1 MALAALTLVS
11 AALYQTPL
19 KISPVSEEGLVFL
32 GLREASR
39 KWEISRIP
47 YKHAIAAIHDMAD
60 NVNGRDMWAKFEC
73 LITLLPSKV
82 NPQIGRPP
90 KKRKKSTG
98 EIEMVKGNKLT
109 RKGKIVTCSLCKATW
124 HNKRVCKANVSSDG
138 GQRATTVPKKTVGRK
153 RSISQPRNEAAT
165 QGSQASAG
173 STFKRTKMTASRLT
187 PDKIKEMKLKI
198 LRSLIE
204 LLLLV
209 QELGLPKGLSL
220 MCLIPVSTIGVLR
233 STGGPTLVCENC
245 GYSGHTVERCF
256 KLIGYA
262 ADFGKKNN
270 GSNTNQNT
278 QNFNRRFMNNNN
290 SVGSSSSS
298 SLSDEQISKLLSLIK
313 DNSLNDKGKSVQAN
327 MTGANQHLTYTD
339 KNLVNV
345 IDIFYLIIRVSRPNG
360 TEALITKVARDSK
373 FIVGFD
379 ESKCFLM
386 AQDLMDVKLMGI
398 GKQVNGL
405 YYFNNQE
412 GNLFKN
418 NVPSSLNTKLNWHNR
433 LGHPSDQHKSTVLS
447 ELVHLDLWGPY
458 KVESKEV
465 RRLPSSVLKGKSPYE
480 LVFNKKPS
488 LNHLKVFGCL
498 CFATILNSHDKFSS
512 RAEKYVLIGYSSFK
526 KGYKLFIMTH
536 VNFFDEVVH
545 EGPDISN
552 DDTSLNAHDQSD
564 GSNSS
569 KFSNPTI
576 DQFEGEM
583 GHSQGS
589 NGSASKSEKVSTSDH
604 NTTLSEDDIADD
616 QTTEH
621 IQILNNQP
629 LIRSERASVFSK
641 KYNEYIVDSKV
652 KYGLEKYVGYSNLT
666 SENFY
671 FTTELNKAFEP
682 KNYWEAL
689 GRKSIGGKWV
699 FKIKYKSNVEIERY
713 KARYIV
719 KGYNQKKRIDF
730 DETFSPVVKIV
741 TVRCV
746 INLAVQNGWDVVL
759 A

>member
-1 MALAALTLVS
+1 
-11 AALYQTPL
+11 
-19 KISPVSEEGLVFL
+19 
-32 GLREASR
+32 
-39 KWEISRIP
+39 
-47 YKHAIAAIHDMAD
+47 
-60 NVNGRDMWAKFEC
+60 
-73 LITLLPSKV
+73 
-82 NPQIGRPP
+82 
-90 KKRKKSTG
+90 
-98 EIEMVKGNKLT
+98 
-109 RKGKIVTCSLCKATW
+109 
-124 HNKRVCKANVSSDG
+124 
-138 GQRATTVPKKTVGRK
+138 
-153 RSISQPRNEAAT
+153 
-165 QGSQASAG
+165 
-173 STFKRTKMTASRLT
+173 
-187 PDKIKEMKLKI
+187 
-198 LRSLIE
+198 
-204 LLLLV
+204 
-209 QELGLPKGLSL
+209 
-220 MCLIPVSTIGVLR
+220 
-233 STGGPTLVCENC
+233 
-245 GYSGHTVERCF
+245 
-256 KLIGYA
+256 
-262 ADFGKKNN
+262 
-270 GSNTNQNT
+270 
-278 QNFNRRFMNNNN
+278 MNNNN

-313 DNSLNDKGKSVQAN
+313 DNSLNDKGKGVQAN

-345 IDIFYLIIRVSRPNG
+345 VDISYLRIRVSHPNG
-360 TEALITKVARDSK
+360 IEALITKVGNLKLTEFLTFYDVLVVPEYSVTLVSVHKVARDSK

-386 AQDLMDVKLMGI
+386 SQDLMDVKLMGI

-418 NVPSSLNTKLNWHNR
+418 NVLSSLNTKLNWHNR
-433 LGHPSDQHKSTVLS
+433 LDHPSDQALLT
-447 ELVHLDLWGPY
+447 
-458 KVESKEV
+458 VESKEG

-488 LNHLKVFGCL
+488 LNHLKVFGSL

-545 EGPDISN
+545 EGSDISN

-564 GSNSS
+564 GRNSS

-621 IQILNNQP
+621 IQILDNQP

-682 KNYWEAL
+682 KNYWEAC
-689 GRKSIGGKWV
+689 GKWV

-713 KARYIV
+713 KARYVV

-746 INLAVQNGWDVVL
+746 INLAVQNGWTL
-759 A
+759 Y